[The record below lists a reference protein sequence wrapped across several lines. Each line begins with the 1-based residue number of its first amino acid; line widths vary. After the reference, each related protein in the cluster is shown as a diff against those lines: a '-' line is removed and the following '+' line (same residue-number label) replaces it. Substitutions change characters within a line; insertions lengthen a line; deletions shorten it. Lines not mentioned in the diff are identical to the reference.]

1 MKQLTVETVDKIKKI
16 LKQVYEDDQKYRKSS
31 KKMLDKYGPASLEI
45 KETIIEMEKLD
56 KKNLE
61 RIEVILNEYGWLSED
76 IIGVKENATLF
87 LVLQHASLDV
97 QLKYYP
103 IMEEAVELGCARKSD
118 LAMLKDR
125 ILVKQGKKQMYG
137 TQLIYN
143 EDEHC
148 YEVEPLVYPE
158 RVDERRM
165 VVGLPPMSEYLE
177 YYGLSWEN
185 GKSIRR

>member
-1 MKQLTVETVDKIKKI
+1 MKQITGETIEKIKKI
-16 LKQVYEDDQKYRKSS
+16 LNKVYEDDQKYRKKS
-31 KKMLDKYGPASLEI
+31 KKYLDKYGSDSLEV
-45 KETIIEMEKLD
+45 KNAIIDMEILD

-61 RIEVILNEYGWLSED
+61 RVEVILNEYGWLGED

-87 LVLQHASLDV
+87 LVIQHADLET

-118 LAMLKDR
+118 LAMLQDR

-137 TQLIYN
+137 TQLIY
-143 EDEHC
+143 DEELGS
-148 YEVEPLVYPE
+148 YVVEPLVYPE
-158 RVDERRM
+158 RVDERRA

-185 GKSIRR
+185 GKSIKK